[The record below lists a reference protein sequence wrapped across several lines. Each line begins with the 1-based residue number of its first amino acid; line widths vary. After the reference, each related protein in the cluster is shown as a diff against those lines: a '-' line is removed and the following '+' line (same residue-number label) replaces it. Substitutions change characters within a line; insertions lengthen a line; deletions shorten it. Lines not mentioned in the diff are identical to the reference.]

1 MLEKQKL
8 YELQL
13 LPISDNENDR
23 NVDEKLHLRNN
34 RHNGKFTADDFLAT
48 F

>member
-1 MLEKQKL
+1 MVFRRGGD
-8 YELQL
+8 
-13 LPISDNENDR
+13 ISDTENDR